1 VEALIAR
8 LAEEAFPLGV
18 QDDQDSEQYEDIDDI
33 DSSVI
38 PEDDIPT
45 TTFLSGDT
53 PEDEGPT
60 ADIGIEGVLVQ
71 GESDPISYC
80 GAWLHAH
87 L

>member
-1 VEALIAR
+1 MAFKMTKILSNMRISMTSIVALFRKTI
-8 LAEEAFPLGV
+8 FPPL
-18 QDDQDSEQYEDIDDI
+18 
-33 DSSVI
+33 
-38 PEDDIPT
+38 
-45 TTFLSGDT
+45 TFLSGDT

-80 GAWLHAH
+80 GAWLHALH